1 MTTSALKRRSF
12 LQGSLL
18 AAAVIGSTPA
28 VAAEAAKPKFDESF
42 DVIVVGSGIAG
53 PMAALSAA
61 DKGANVLMIEKMS
74 RLGGTSRISG
84 LNFACVGS
92 PAQKAKGVK
101 DTPEQLASDMYKV
114 SGNMGDYEKA
124 LEMAKNTGRDEAFM
138 TQRGVKWDGR
148 LLKLGGHSQPRVL
161 VSEGDGAGLLNAL
174 WTYMKGLKNVTVRT
188 HVKADEVL
196 FNDKGVAVGVKVREK
211 YFFDTPE
218 TDDNENKTGVEKRIE
233 AKKGVIF
240 ATGATPETKHSALQR
255 FRS

>member
-1 MTTSALKRRSF
+1 
-12 LQGSLL
+12 
-18 AAAVIGSTPA
+18 
-28 VAAEAAKPKFDESF
+28 
-42 DVIVVGSGIAG
+42 
-53 PMAALSAA
+53 
-61 DKGANVLMIEKMS
+61 
-74 RLGGTSRISG
+74 
-84 LNFACVGS
+84 
-92 PAQKAKGVK
+92 
-101 DTPEQLASDMYKV
+101 MYKV

-124 LEMAKNTGRDEAFM
+124 LEMAKNTARAEAFM

-240 ATGATPETKHSALQR
+240 ATGGYARDKA
-255 FRS
+255 FRSSEVPFLAGVATTTNPGATAGALKILVNAGAQPMHLSLIRCRPKT

>member
-53 PMAALSAA
+53 TMAALSAA

-92 PAQKAKGVK
+92 PAQKA
-101 DTPEQLASDMYKV
+101 TAESACSP
-114 SGNMGDYEKA
+114 
-124 LEMAKNTGRDEAFM
+124 T
-138 TQRGVKWDGR
+138 
-148 LLKLGGHSQPRVL
+148 
-161 VSEGDGAGLLNAL
+161 
-174 WTYMKGLKNVTVRT
+174 
-188 HVKADEVL
+188 
-196 FNDKGVAVGVKVREK
+196 
-211 YFFDTPE
+211 
-218 TDDNENKTGVEKRIE
+218 KR
-233 AKKGVIF
+233 
-240 ATGATPETKHSALQR
+240 AT
-255 FRS
+255 

>member
-1 MTTSALKRRSF
+1 
-12 LQGSLL
+12 
-18 AAAVIGSTPA
+18 
-28 VAAEAAKPKFDESF
+28 
-42 DVIVVGSGIAG
+42 
-53 PMAALSAA
+53 
-61 DKGANVLMIEKMS
+61 
-74 RLGGTSRISG
+74 
-84 LNFACVGS
+84 
-92 PAQKAKGVK
+92 
-101 DTPEQLASDMYKV
+101 MYKV

-124 LEMAKNTGRDEAFM
+124 LEMAKNTARAEAFM